1 MDEQALVIPSIPAAR
16 APSGYYT
23 DAWRRLRRNRWA
35 VLGMAVVGVFAVLA
49 AGAPLL
55 NLPDP
60 ITQDLN
66 GRLLSPSRLHWLGTD
81 DLGRDLLSRIIYGG
95 RTSLTVGIVSVSIAL
110 AIGTL
115 LGLVGGYYSG
125 WAESVTMRL
134 MDVMLAFPATL
145 LAIFIVGIRGPG
157 LNNAMLAIGVINIPI
172 FARIV
177 RGSVLRARQ
186 EDYVE
191 AARALGASQVR
202 IIGRH
207 ILPNTLAPV
216 IVQTTLGVGSAVLG
230 AAGLSFLGLGAQ
242 APTPEWGAML
252 TNTREYL
259 RDAPWAATFPG
270 IAILLTVVGCNL
282 LGDGLRDA
290 LDPRLRQ

>member
-1 MDEQALVIPSIPAAR
+1 MDEQALAIPSLPAVR

-23 DAWRRLRRNRWA
+23 EAWRRLRRNHTA
-35 VLGMAVVGVFAVLA
+35 MIGLAVVGAFAVLA

-60 ITQDLN
+60 ITQDL
-66 GRLLSPSRLHWLGTD
+66 GARMLSPSRLHWLGTD

-95 RTSLTVGIVSVSIAL
+95 RVSLTVGIVSVGIAL
-110 AIGTL
+110 AIGTV
-115 LGLVGGYYSG
+115 LGLLGGYYGG
-125 WAESVTMRL
+125 WAASVTMRA

-216 IVQTTLGVGSAVLG
+216 IVQTTLGVGSAGVVPARPSLLG
-230 AAGLSFLGLGAQ
+230 VRHQ
-242 APTPEWGAML
+242 APPP
-252 TNTREYL
+252 R
-259 RDAPWAATFPG
+259 RAAH
-270 IAILLTVVGCNL
+270 
-282 LGDGLRDA
+282 R
-290 LDPRLRQ
+290 

>member
-1 MDEQALVIPSIPAAR
+1 MGNHAASLAR
-16 APSGYYT
+16 PVEIRIAPGFYADT
-23 DAWRRLRRNRWA
+23 WRRLRRSPGA
-35 VLGMAVVGVFAVLA
+35 MVGLAIVGLFGTLAVLA
-49 AGAPLL
+49 PLVAPA
-55 NLPDP
+55 NP

-66 GRLLSPSRLHWLGTD
+66 ARLLSPSRLHWLGTD

-191 AARALGASQVR
+191 AARALGASHVR

-207 ILPNTLAPV
+207 ILPNSLAPV
-216 IVQTTLGVGSAVLG
+216 IVQTTPWVGSAVLE

-270 IAILLTVVGCNL
+270 IAILLTVVACNL

-290 LDPRLRQ
+290 LDPRLRK

>member
-1 MDEQALVIPSIPAAR
+1 MDEQALAIPSLPAVR

-23 DAWRRLRRNRWA
+23 DAWRRLRRNRTAMIGLA
-35 VLGMAVVGVFAVLA
+35 VLGAFAVLA

-60 ITQDLN
+60 LTQDL
-66 GRLLSPSRLHWLGTD
+66 GARMLSPSRLHWLGTD

-95 RTSLTVGIVSVSIAL
+95 RVSLTVGIVSVGIAL
-110 AIGTL
+110 AVGTV
-115 LGLVGGYYSG
+115 LGLLGGYYGG
-125 WAESVTMRL
+125 WAESVTMRV

-191 AARALGASQVR
+191 AARALGSSHVR

-207 ILPNTLAPV
+207 ILPNSLAPV
-216 IVQTTLGVGSAVLG
+216 IVQTTLGVGSAVLE

-290 LDPRLRQ
+290 LDPRLRK

>member
-35 VLGMAVVGVFAVLA
+35 VTGLAVVGAFAVLA

-60 ITQDLN
+60 ITQDL
-66 GRLLSPSRLHWLGTD
+66 GALLLSPSRLHWLGTD
-81 DLGRDLLSRIIYGG
+81 DLGRDLLSRLIYGG
-95 RTSLTVGIVSVSIAL
+95 RVSLTVGIVSIGIAL
-110 AIGTL
+110 AIGTV
-115 LGLVGGYYSG
+115 LGLVGGYYGG
-125 WAESVTMRL
+125 WTESVTMRV

-191 AARALGASQVR
+191 AARALGASHVR
-202 IIGRH
+202 YIGPA
-207 ILPNTLAPV
+207 ILPNTLEPV
-216 IVQTTLGVGSAVLG
+216 IVQTTLGEGSA
-230 AAGLSFLGLGAQ
+230 GLG
-242 APTPEWGAML
+242 G
-252 TNTREYL
+252 
-259 RDAPWAATFPG
+259 
-270 IAILLTVVGCNL
+270 
-282 LGDGLRDA
+282 
-290 LDPRLRQ
+290 PRLSASGAGRRAGRPL

>member
-1 MDEQALVIPSIPAAR
+1 MAEHVGTVAGIH
-16 APSGYYT
+16 APRVRVGFYQ

-35 VLGMAVVGVFAVLA
+35 LVGLLIVGLFTAAALLA
-49 AGAPLL
+49 PTLSRY
-55 NLPDP
+55 DP
-60 ITQDLN
+60 FDQDLDA
-66 GRLLSPSRLHWLGTD
+66 RLLPPSRAHWLGTD
-81 DLGRDLLSRIIYGG
+81 DLGRDLFTRIIYGG
-95 RTSLTVGIVSVSIAL
+95 RVSLTVGIVSVGIAL
-110 AIGTL
+110 AAGTIA
-115 LGLVGGYYSG
+115 GLFAGYYG
-125 WAESVTMRL
+125 RWLDSVTMRM
-134 MDVMLAFPATL
+134 MDIMLAFPATL

-172 FARIV
+172 FARLV
-177 RGSVLRARQ
+177 RGSVLRVRQ
-186 EDYVE
+186 EEFVD
-191 AARALGASQVR
+191 AARALGGSAGR

-207 ILPNTLAPV
+207 ILPNTLAPI
-216 IVQTTLGVGSAVLG
+216 IVQATLGIGAAILE

-270 IAILLTVVGCNL
+270 IAILLTVVGFNL

-290 LDPRLRQ
+290 LDPRLRL

>member
-1 MDEQALVIPSIPAAR
+1 MDEQALAIPSLPAVR

-23 DAWRRLRRNRWA
+23 DAWRRLRRNHTA
-35 VLGMAVVGVFAVLA
+35 MIGLAVVGAFAVLA

-60 ITQDLN
+60 ITQDL
-66 GRLLSPSRLHWLGTD
+66 GARMLSPSRLHWLGTD

-95 RTSLTVGIVSVSIAL
+95 RVSLTVGIVSVGIAL
-110 AIGTL
+110 AVGTV
-115 LGLVGGYYSG
+115 LGLLGGYYGG
-125 WAESVTMRL
+125 WAESVTMRV

-191 AARALGASQVR
+191 AARALGSSHVR

-207 ILPNTLAPV
+207 ILPNSLAPV
-216 IVQTTLGVGSAVLG
+216 IVQTTLGVGSAVLE
-230 AAGLSFLGLGAQ
+230 AAGLSFLGLGA
-242 APTPEWGAML
+242 
-252 TNTREYL
+252 
-259 RDAPWAATFPG
+259 
-270 IAILLTVVGCNL
+270 
-282 LGDGLRDA
+282 
-290 LDPRLRQ
+290 

>member
-1 MDEQALVIPSIPAAR
+1 MDEQALAIPS
-16 APSGYYT
+16 
-23 DAWRRLRRNRWA
+23 
-35 VLGMAVVGVFAVLA
+35 V
-49 AGAPLL
+49 
-55 NLPDP
+55 
-60 ITQDLN
+60 
-66 GRLLSPSRLHWLGTD
+66 
-81 DLGRDLLSRIIYGG
+81 
-95 RTSLTVGIVSVSIAL
+95 L
-110 AIGTL
+110 AIGRL

-216 IVQTTLGVGSAVLG
+216 IVQTTVGVV
-230 AAGLSFLGLGAQ
+230 
-242 APTPEWGAML
+242 
-252 TNTREYL
+252 
-259 RDAPWAATFPG
+259 
-270 IAILLTVVGCNL
+270 
-282 LGDGLRDA
+282 
-290 LDPRLRQ
+290 

>member
-1 MDEQALVIPSIPAAR
+1 MDEQALTIPSVPAVR
-16 APSGYYT
+16 APSGFYT
-23 DAWRRLRRNRWA
+23 DAWRRLQRNRWA
-35 VLGMAVVGVFAVLA
+35 MIGLGVVGVFAALA
-49 AGAPLL
+49 AAAPLL
-55 NLPDP
+55 NLPNP

-66 GRLLSPSRLHWLGTD
+66 ARLVSPSRLHWLGTD
-81 DLGRDLLSRIIYGG
+81 DLGRDLLSRLIYGG
-95 RTSLTVGIVSVSIAL
+95 RVSLTVGIVSIGIAL
-110 AIGTL
+110 AIGTV
-115 LGLVGGYYSG
+115 LGLVGGYYGG
-125 WAESVTMRL
+125 WTESLTMRV

-177 RGSVLRARQ
+177 RGSVLKARQ

-191 AARALGASQVR
+191 AARALGASHVR

-216 IVQTTLGVGSAVLG
+216 IVQTTLGFGSAVLE